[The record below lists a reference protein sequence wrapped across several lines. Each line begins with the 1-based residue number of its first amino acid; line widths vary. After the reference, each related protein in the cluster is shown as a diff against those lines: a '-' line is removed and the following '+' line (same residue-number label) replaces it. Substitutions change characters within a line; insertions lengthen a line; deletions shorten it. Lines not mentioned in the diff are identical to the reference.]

1 MVGRLSSDPLGK
13 VFGKIKR
20 IPHETSLI
28 ATIAAGLGLAFI
40 LGLLA
45 ARLKLPLLLGYLIA
59 GMAIGPFSPGF
70 VADVDLA
77 TQLSEIGVSLLMFG
91 VGLHFS
97 IKDLLSVRKI
107 ALPGA
112 IVQILAAT
120 AMGAIA
126 AQFFGWSWGAGIV
139 FGLCLSVA
147 STVVLLR
154 ALGEAGIIDT
164 TNGKIA
170 IGWLVVEDLVT
181 VVALVVLPALS
192 VAPGG
197 GSHGGDTTGVA
208 TTMLLTVAK
217 VGTFV
222 AAMLVIG
229 KTVIPRLLGRVA
241 RTGSRELFTLG
252 VLAVALGVAFGA
264 AGLFGVSPALGAFF
278 AGVVISESDLSYQA
292 NAETLSLQEAFTV
305 LFFVSVG
312 MKFDP
317 QVLAQYPLHVLV
329 ALAIV
334 MVGKSLAALFI
345 TLLFRYPILTGLTIA
360 ASLAQIGEFSFI
372 LINLGIYLNLVPKV
386 ALSIVLAAAIL
397 SIALNPLIFQTIN
410 PINQWLANHP
420 SILKW
425 FERSDSSDD
434 QIEADDPVPI
444 SDHVVMIGYGRVGKT
459 IGSALSAN
467 GIPFVVV
474 DLDRVTIDQLKG
486 EGVPY
491 VFGDASRKGILAHAG
506 LQDAKLVIVATPAKS
521 SVREIVKSARAINPA
536 IAICVRSHEIEDAE
550 NLADLGVQRIVLGE
564 FELAL
569 EMSKVALDRY
579 GVDQEARR
587 STIGALRSSGLVNKA
602 VTRK

>member
-1 MVGRLSSDPLGK
+1 M
-13 VFGKIKR
+13 
-20 IPHETSLI
+20 
-28 ATIAAGLGLAFI
+28 GLAFI

-112 IVQILAAT
+112 IVQILVAT
-120 AMGAIA
+120 SMGAIA
-126 AQFFGWSWGAGIV
+126 AQFFGWGWGAGIV

-154 ALGEAGIIDT
+154 ALGEAGITDT

-181 VVALVVLPALS
+181 VVALVVLPALAL
-192 VAPGG
+192 APGG
-197 GSHGGDTTGVA
+197 GGHDGDAGGVA
-208 TTMLLTVAK
+208 TTLLLTVAK
-217 VGTFV
+217 VGAFV

-229 KTVIPRLLGRVA
+229 KGVIPRLLGRVA

-317 QVLAQYPLHVLV
+317 QVMVEHPLHVLV

-345 TLLFRYPILTGLTIA
+345 TLLFRYPLLTGLTIA

-372 LINLGIYLNLVPKV
+372 LINLGIHLNLVPKV

-397 SIALNPLIFQTIN
+397 SIALNPLIFHTIN

-425 FERSDSSDD
+425 FERPGCSDD
-434 QIEADDPVPI
+434 QFEADDPVAI
-444 SDHVVMIGYGRVGKT
+444 SNHVVMIGYGRVGKT
-459 IGSALSAN
+459 VGSALSAN

-474 DLDRVTIDQLKG
+474 DLDRVTTDQLKQ
-486 EGVPY
+486 EGISY

-506 LQDAKLVIVATPAKS
+506 LHNAKLVIVATPAKS
-521 SVREIVKSARAINPA
+521 SVREIVRSARAINPA
-536 IAICVRSHEIEDAE
+536 ISICVRSHEIEDAE

-579 GVDQEARR
+579 GVEQEARR
-587 STIGALRSSGLVNKA
+587 STIAALRSSGLVNKA
-602 VTRK
+602 VARK